1 MDNTLYV
8 GLSRQMTL
16 RRELDIV
23 ANNMANADTTGF
35 KVESLMVGEEPGAP
49 AETASAPK
57 PVKFVLDRGLARDF
71 GQGAFNETGNDF
83 DFAIEGDGFFKVQTV
98 EGDRYTRNGRFG
110 VDDQGQLTTQA
121 GEPVLGDGGPITID
135 PKKGAFHVAIDGTVS
150 QGAEV
155 VGKLQAFRFD
165 DKASLEKTG
174 DNLFRN
180 ISNLQPQAAPDAKVR
195 QGMLEASNV
204 KPIIEMTKLIE
215 ISRAYE
221 SVTRMM
227 ESANELT
234 RRSVER
240 LGRVN

>member
-35 KVESLMVGEEPGAP
+35 KAESLMLAEEPGKP
-49 AETASAPK
+49 AQTAMAPK
-57 PVKFVLDRGLARDF
+57 PAKFVLDRGLARDF
-71 GQGAFNETGNDF
+71 GQGALNETGNSF
-83 DFAIEGDGFFKVQTV
+83 DFAIEGDGFFKIQTA
-98 EGDRYTRNGRFG
+98 EGERYTRNGQFS
-110 VDDQGQLTTQA
+110 VDDQGQITTQA
-121 GEPVLGDGGPITID
+121 GEVVLGEGGPIAID
-135 PKKGAFHVAIDGTVS
+135 FKKGPVAVAQDGTVS
-150 QGAEV
+150 QGLEII
-155 VGKLQAFRFD
+155 GRLTAFRFD
-165 DKASLEKTG
+165 DKASLEKSG
-174 DNLFRN
+174 DNQFRN
-180 ISNLQPQAAPDAKVR
+180 VSNLQPQAAPDAKVR

-204 KPIIEMTKLIE
+204 KPIIEMTRLIE

-227 ESANELT
+227 EQTNELT

-240 LGRVN
+240 LGRVS

>member
-35 KVESLMVGEEPGAP
+35 KVESLMTGAEPGNRARTAQAP
-49 AETASAPK
+49 G

-71 GQGAFNETGNDF
+71 GQGSLNETGNAF
-83 DFAIEGDGFFKVQTV
+83 DFAIEGDGFFRVQTA
-98 EGDRYTRNGRFG
+98 EGERYTRNGQFT

-121 GEPVLGDGGPITID
+121 GEVVQGDGGPIVVD
-135 PKKGAFHVAIDGTVS
+135 FKKGPVAVGDDGSVS
-150 QGAEV
+150 QGQEII
-155 VGKLQAFRFD
+155 GKLAVWRFD
-165 DKASLEKTG
+165 DRASLEKAG

-204 KPIIEMTKLIE
+204 KPILEMTRLIE

-221 SVTRMM
+221 SITRMM
-227 ESANELT
+227 ESTNELT

-240 LGRVN
+240 LGRVS

>member
-23 ANNMANADTTGF
+23 ANNMANADTAGF
-35 KVESLMVGEEPGAP
+35 KVESLMVGTEPGAP
-49 AETASAPK
+49 AQTAQAPR
-57 PVKFVLDRGLARDF
+57 PAKFVLDRGLARDF
-71 GQGAFNETGNDF
+71 GQGVLNETGNDF
-83 DFAIEGDGFFKVQTV
+83 DFAIEGDAFFRVQTA
-98 EGDRYTRNGRFG
+98 EGERYTRNGQFTI
-110 VDDQGQLTTQA
+110 DDQGQLTSQA
-121 GEPVLGDGGPITID
+121 GQVVLGDGGPIVVD
-135 PKKGAFHVAIDGTVS
+135 FKKGPVAVGADGTVS
-150 QGAEV
+150 QGQEII
-155 VGKLQAFRFD
+155 GKLAVYRFD
-165 DKASLEKTG
+165 DRASLEKTG

-180 ISNLQPQAAPDAKVR
+180 VSNLQPQAAPDAKVR
-195 QGMLEASNV
+195 QGMLEGSNV
-204 KPIIEMTKLIE
+204 KPILEMTRLIE

-240 LGRVN
+240 LGRVS

>member
-23 ANNMANADTTGF
+23 ANNMANADTAGF
-35 KVESLMVGEEPGAP
+35 KVESLMVGTEPGAP
-49 AETASAPK
+49 AQTAQAPR
-57 PVKFVLDRGLARDF
+57 PAKFVLDRGLARDF
-71 GQGAFNETGNDF
+71 GQGSLNETGNTF
-83 DFAIEGDGFFKVQTV
+83 DFAIEGDAFFRVQTA
-98 EGDRYTRNGRFG
+98 EGERYTRNGQFT
-110 VDDQGQLTTQA
+110 VDDQGQLTTQS
-121 GEPVLGDGGPITID
+121 GQVVLGDGGPIVVD
-135 PKKGAFHVAIDGTVS
+135 FQKGPVAVGQDGTVS
-150 QGAEV
+150 QGQEII
-155 VGKLQAFRFD
+155 GKLAVYRFD
-165 DKASLEKTG
+165 DRASLEKTG

-180 ISNLQPQAAPDAKVR
+180 VSNLQPQAAPDAKVR
-195 QGMLEASNV
+195 QGMLEGSNV
-204 KPIIEMTKLIE
+204 KPILEMTKLIE

-240 LGRVN
+240 LGRVS